1 MGIWQERSDWL
12 VFGWKVGRSGAT
24 GLYLCVW
31 LAGAER
37 LACICVC
44 SWQERSNWLVF
55 VCVVGRSGATG
66 LYLGGQLAGA
76 ERRDVFSLFNSY
88 FQDPLTV
95 TNAGRMPKKQFLIL
109 IFCTTK

>member
-12 VFGWKVGRSGAT
+12 VFGWKVGRSEAT

-37 LACICVC
+37 LACIWVGG
-44 SWQERSNWLVF
+44 WQEQSDWLVF

-66 LYLGGQLAGA
+66 LYLGGWLAGA
-76 ERRDVFSLFNSY
+76 EQRDVFSLFNSF
-88 FQDPLTV
+88 FQDPRTV
-95 TNAGRMPKKQFLIL
+95 PNAGRVPKKQFLIL
-109 IFCTTK
+109 IFSTTK